1 MKKKIDQST
10 LKLLLVCT
18 SIFAVCG
25 LLFMLKRKTKKMTQN
40 TKKNGIYSNK
50 NSLAALNHNPTNIVK
65 TASKWT
71 GEIETPQI
79 LILSNRPER
88 FKAFESDYYGILAA
102 YNNLKSYF
110 NRGYNTVRKI
120 ITRWAPPSENDT
132 GAYIATIAK
141 RVGVGVDEALSIDKH
156 AFRLL
161 KEIARVE
168 SGFTGDDIIL
178 SVVNLQL

>member
-1 MKKKIDQST
+1 MKKKIDRST
-10 LKLLLVCT
+10 LKLLLVFT

-25 LLFMLKRKTKKMTQN
+25 LLFMLRKKTRKMKQN
-40 TKKNGIYSNK
+40 TEKNGVYSNK
-50 NSLAALNHNPTNIVK
+50 NSLAALNHNPTNIIK
-65 TASKWT
+65 TASKWE
-71 GEIETPQI
+71 GETETPQI
-79 LILSNRPER
+79 IKQNNRSER

-132 GAYIATIAK
+132 GAYIANIAK
-141 RVGVGVDEALSIDKH
+141 SVGVGADEVLSIDKH

-161 KEIARVE
+161 KEIARIE
-168 SGFTGDDIIL
+168 SGFSGDDIIL
-178 SVVNLQL
+178 SVVNS

>member
-1 MKKKIDQST
+1 MKKKIDRST
-10 LKLLLVCT
+10 LKLLLVFT

-25 LLFMLKRKTKKMTQN
+25 LLFMLKRKTKKMKQN
-40 TKKNGIYSNK
+40 TEKNGVYSNK
-50 NSLAALNHNPTNIVK
+50 NSLAALNHNPTNIIK
-65 TASKWT
+65 TAREWK
-71 GEIETPQI
+71 GEIDTPQI
-79 LILSNRPER
+79 IKQNNRSER
-88 FKAFESDYYGILAA
+88 FEAYESDYYGMLAA

-110 NRGYNTVRKI
+110 RNGYNTVRKI

-132 GAYIATIAK
+132 GGYIATIAK
-141 RVGVGVDEALSIDKH
+141 RVGVGADEVLSIDKH

-178 SVVNLQL
+178 SVVNS